1 MRALVD
7 NLRNNVAGPANVCFV
22 VRNGFATFQAVAE
35 SYINVLS

>member
-7 NLRNNVAGPANVCFV
+7 NLRNNVADPADVCFV
-22 VRNGFATFQAVAE
+22 VRNAFATFQPVAE